1 MTTVAFEVVTIG
13 CRLWYGGSAA
23 EFIEST
29 DPSLLVK
36 MHHMFW
42 SVPLLPAGL
51 AFFRRKRVA
60 YALFGIAAG
69 IVLSDLLHHF
79 LVLPLWVG
87 NTGWHWP

>member
-1 MTTVAFEVVTIG
+1 
-13 CRLWYGGSAA
+13 
-23 EFIEST
+23 
-29 DPSLLVK
+29 
-36 MHHMFW
+36 MFW

-51 AFFRRKRVA
+51 AFFRRKRIA
-60 YALFGIAAG
+60 YAIFGVAAG